1 VALLDLLEAGG
12 PWAVPYLLFEL
23 RLLEDMGYGLDLTSC
38 ALTGVTQDL
47 AYISPRTGRAVA
59 RTAADDWAPRLLPL
73 PRVLTLQDGSLA
85 EVAQGLAVTGHF
97 LSRAL
102 MRPDTASP
110 LPEARGRLLDHLSQ
124 AKTVA
129 D

>member
-1 VALLDLLEAGG
+1 MA
-12 PWAVPYLLFEL
+12 YLVFEL
-23 RLLEDMGYGLDLTSC
+23 RLLEDMGYGLNLTSC

-59 RTAADDWAPRLLPL
+59 RAAAGDWAPRLLPL
-73 PRVLTLQDGSLA
+73 PRVMTLGDGTPA
-85 EVAQGLAVTGHF
+85 EVAEGLAVTGHF

-102 MRPDTASP
+102 MARQDGTSP
-110 LPEARGRLLDHLSQ
+110 LPEARGRLLDHLLQ

>member
-1 VALLDLLEAGG
+1 
-12 PWAVPYLLFEL
+12 VPYLLFEL
-23 RLLEDMGYGLDLTSC
+23 RLLEDMGYGIDLTSC

-59 RTAADDWAPRLLPL
+59 RAAAGDWAPRLLPL

-102 MRPDTASP
+102 LRPDTVSP